1 VTCVVRNLQQQVTG
15 VPIGIRRDFFGF
27 FFLKQWNEVID
38 QITFHQQSFT
48 AKFHPI
54 RFKLIIIF
62 CFHSLSDFG
71 LKLSASMESSK
82 SLIFHVMNREDQ
94 ERQSVFSTI
103 KELRVELT
111 LATLQ
116 LENGDIGSARTHLNG
131 AYEKVDVLEGM
142 NELRPSPKRSGN
154 IAGILEEMVKLENL
168 T

>member
-1 VTCVVRNLQQQVTG
+1 MEKPQ
-15 VPIGIRRDFFGF
+15 PP
-27 FFLKQWNEVID
+27 
-38 QITFHQQSFT
+38 QS
-48 AKFHPI
+48 
-54 RFKLIIIF
+54 R
-62 CFHSLSDFG
+62 LSDFG